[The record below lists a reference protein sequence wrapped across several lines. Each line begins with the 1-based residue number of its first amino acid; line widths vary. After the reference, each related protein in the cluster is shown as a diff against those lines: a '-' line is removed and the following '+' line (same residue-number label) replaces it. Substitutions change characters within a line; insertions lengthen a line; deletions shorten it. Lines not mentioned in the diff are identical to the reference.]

1 MADQDLLSNLR
12 IRASWGQLENE
23 RMSANERSGLYSY
36 LNSYNLGLVYQFS
49 GNVVPAAAVTSAGN
63 PDISWETTTM
73 RNIGLDIGFLD
84 DRIEIIAEAFWNY
97 TSDILLQLP
106 IPGTIGVGAPFQN
119 AAEVS
124 NRGWEVEFKYRSLP
138 TTTSDFQWSIG
149 VNLSDVTNRIED
161 LKGQGPFCPDEFT
174 VWTEGYSLSAL
185 RGYIY
190 HRVYTEVRKTST
202 SIL

>member
-97 TSDILLQLP
+97 TSDILL
-106 IPGTIGVGAPFQN
+106 
-119 AAEVS
+119 
-124 NRGWEVEFKYRSLP
+124 
-138 TTTSDFQWSIG
+138 
-149 VNLSDVTNRIED
+149 
-161 LKGQGPFCPDEFT
+161 
-174 VWTEGYSLSAL
+174 
-185 RGYIY
+185 
-190 HRVYTEVRKTST
+190 
-202 SIL
+202 